1 MICRHSDD
9 VRRQEVAGGD
19 DARVRMGHARY
30 LAVVDRLV
38 GSSPVPGVSTASL
51 RSMLRIV
58 DTRIGHLVEIP
69 SARRH
74 LLGICVHLP
83 VGDTGIGLMD
93 LRALLVG
100 DVLARTAELHGLP
113 SRTFL
118 TRPDLPQGQAEALG
132 RAMSALGIHPPA
144 DAGVHRPNGTL
155 CAAADVHVCAHGTA
169 AQDAAGGVRIEV
181 GRVGPASQERDAPD
195 RAPGLL
201 DAVAPEG
208 TDPLAVRLLMLG
220 HAYRTPVTVAGTALE
235 EARRTLGDWRQLVAD
250 WAQEPSRPIP
260 ADVLRHAHDVLADDL
275 GVPAVLDTLATVAT
289 RADVPAGAKF
299 ETFAFLDRVLGLD
312 LAREVGH
319 QHRAA
324 T

>member
-1 MICRHSDD
+1 
-9 VRRQEVAGGD
+9 
-19 DARVRMGHARY
+19 
-30 LAVVDRLV
+30 
-38 GSSPVPGVSTASL
+38 
-51 RSMLRIV
+51 MLRIV
-58 DTRIGHLVEIP
+58 DTRTGHLVEIP
-69 SARRH
+69 SVRRH
-74 LLGICVHLP
+74 LLSICVHLP
-83 VGDTGIGLMD
+83 AGDVGIGLAD

-100 DVLARTAELHGLP
+100 DVLARTAELHGLQ

-118 TRPDLPQGQAEALG
+118 TTPDLPPEQARALD
-132 RAMSALGIHPPA
+132 RAMSDLGIHPPA
-144 DAGVHRPNGTL
+144 TVGVHHPNGTL
-155 CAAADVHVCAHGTA
+155 CAAADVHVHAYRTA
-169 AQDAAGGVRIEV
+169 AQDAVGGVRIDV
-181 GRVGPASQERDAPD
+181 GQAGPASGERGVPD
-195 RAPGLL
+195 RAHLPSPGLL
-201 DAVAPEG
+201 EVVAPEG
-208 TDPLAVRLLMLG
+208 VDPLAVRMLMLG
-220 HAYRTPVTVAGTALE
+220 HAYRTPVVVTSTALE

-275 GVPAVLDTLATVAT
+275 GVPAVLEALVTVAT